1 MPEIVPVALDRW
13 DEFDSFF
20 HACAPHCFCRWPR
33 HPPMSFTPGDPSNRQ
48 AMRELIEAGGCPGL
62 LALLEGRPVGWCAVG
77 PLSEYPQYTDQDAD
91 GWAIACLLVASEAR
105 GKGVG
110 RALVEAAVEHAAT
123 NGATLLYGPPPWW
136 RPEEEGLRTALLR
149 ILKECEFR
157 EVAAGARMPTLR
169 RSVGRP

>member
-77 PLSEYPQYTDQDAD
+77 PLSEYPRYTDQDAD

-110 RALVEAAVEHAAT
+110 RALVETAVEHAAT

-136 RPEEEGLRTALLR
+136 SPEEEGLRTAVLR